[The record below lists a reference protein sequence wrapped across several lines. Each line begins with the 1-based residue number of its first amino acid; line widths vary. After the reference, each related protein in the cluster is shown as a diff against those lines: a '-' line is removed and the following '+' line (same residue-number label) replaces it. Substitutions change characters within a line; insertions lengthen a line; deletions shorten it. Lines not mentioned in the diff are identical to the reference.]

1 MSTYKC
7 VLFNTDNQALVHV
20 VNKQTC
26 KDKVIMALVC
36 QLVASCLEFYIYF
49 KTKHLTYYTM

>member
-7 VLFNTDNQALVHV
+7 VLFNTDNQALVNV
-20 VNKQTC
+20 ISKQTC

-36 QLVASCLEFYIYF
+36 QLVASCLEFNIHF
-49 KTKHLTYYTM
+49 KAKHLA